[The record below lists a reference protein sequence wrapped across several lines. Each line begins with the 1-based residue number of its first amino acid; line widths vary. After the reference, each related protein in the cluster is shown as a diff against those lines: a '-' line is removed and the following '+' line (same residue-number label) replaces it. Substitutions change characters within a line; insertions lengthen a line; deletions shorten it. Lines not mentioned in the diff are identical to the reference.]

1 MKGLFIL
8 GFALLWGSIGL
19 HAQQIPQNDLDI
31 EAFIE
36 ERFSFQEE
44 DIPYEDLYES
54 LLQHYI
60 QPLDLQEA
68 TGIALQSLYL
78 LSPKQIESF
87 IKYRNQMGKFV
98 SLYELQAIPDWSLST
113 IEKLLPF
120 VTINATDGKQSIP
133 GFKRLTKAE
142 NAYLLLRQRRVWQT
156 RKGFSPPDTLNNGDL
171 SNRYLGDPNDIYMRF
186 RLQQA
191 TDFSLGITLD
201 KDAGEEFTWDPKTK
215 RYGFNFL
222 SFHYSLYNKG
232 NLKMLTLGDY
242 QLQYGQ
248 GLVFGSGFSV
258 GKGAETITTVK
269 RSSTGVRPY
278 TSVLEA
284 GFFRG
289 AAATYSLG
297 RLEWTVMLSNTAR
310 DANLQIVQD
319 SLDNSSSYLS
329 SLVLSGLH
337 RTENEIQKKAQAME
351 NNYGA
356 NFNYQSSNKAFK
368 LGINLLYSGFSEPIY
383 PTERIYNQF
392 EFRGRSN
399 FVNSIYFTYNYR
411 NHYFFGETALSKS
424 GGKGHVVG
432 LMSSLNSKVDF
443 SMVWR
448 KYDRN
453 FHSSYGNA
461 FSEGSRP
468 INEEGV
474 YLGIYFKPNRKF
486 SWSAYYDYF
495 SFPWMRFRVYA
506 PSIGHEWLSR
516 IKYQPNKQLMTF
528 FQFRAETKSRNLL
541 SENQPG
547 SQYLLAQGKRQNL
560 VWNLS
565 YNPGSSWRIKTR
577 VQQSFYEFSG
587 NKTSGFLISQ
597 DLSGEAGYW
606 RFTGSIALFDTDD
619 YENRQYLYEKNV
631 LWAFSVPNFYD
642 QGIRVYL
649 LAQYKI
655 NQRLTFWGRW
665 AKTSYT
671 NREYIGSGLQEIA
684 GNQLVETT
692 FQLRYQFNR

>member
-1 MKGLFIL
+1 MKGPAITGL
-8 GFALLWGSIGL
+8 ALLIGSMGL
-19 HAQQIPQNDLDI
+19 YAQQNPQAELDI

-36 ERFSFQEE
+36 ERFAFQEE

-54 LLQHYI
+54 LLQHYF

-68 TGIALQSLYL
+68 TSTDLQSLYL

-87 IKYRNQMGKFV
+87 IHYRDQLGKFV
-98 SLYELQAIPDWSLST
+98 SLYELQAIPDWSLAT
-113 IEKLLPF
+113 IQNLLPF
-120 VTINATDGKQSIP
+120 VVINSSNPNQSFP
-133 GFKRLTKAE
+133 GFQRMAKAE
-142 NAYLLLRQRRVWQT
+142 NAYLLLRHQKVWQT
-156 RKGFSPPDTLNNGDL
+156 RKGFSIPDTLNNGDL
-171 SNRYLGDPNDIYMRF
+171 SNRYLGDPNNLYLRF

-191 TDFSLGITLD
+191 ADFSLGITLD
-201 KDAGEEFTWDPKTK
+201 KDAGEAFTWDPQTK

-222 SFHYSLYNKG
+222 SFHYALYNKG
-232 NLKMLTLGDY
+232 RLKILSLGDY

-284 GFFRG
+284 GYFRG
-289 AAATYSLG
+289 IAASYSLG
-297 RLEWTVMLSNTAR
+297 RMEGTLMLSNKAR
-310 DANLQIVQD
+310 DANLQFILD
-319 SLDNSSSYLS
+319 SMDNASSYLS

-337 RTENEIQKKAQAME
+337 RTENEIQKKAQARE
-351 NNYGA
+351 QNLGLNL
-356 NFNYQSSNKAFK
+356 NYQNTSKTFRIGTNA
-368 LGINLLYSGFSEPIY
+368 LYTGYSQPLY
-383 PTERIYNQF
+383 PTERVYNQF
-392 EFRGRSN
+392 EFRGKSN
-399 FVNSIYFTYNYR
+399 SVHSLYFTYNYR
-411 NHYFFGETALSKS
+411 NHYFFGETAISKS
-424 GGKGHVVG
+424 GGKGHVAG

-453 FHSSYGNA
+453 FHTFYGNA

-468 INEEGV
+468 INEEGL

-506 PSIGHEWLSR
+506 PSVGHEWLSR
-516 IKYQPNKQLMTF
+516 LKFRPNKQLTMF
-528 FQFRAETKSRNLL
+528 FQFREETKSRNLL
-541 SENQPG
+541 SEDQPS
-547 SQYLLAQGKRQNL
+547 SQYLLAQGKRQNI
-560 VWNLS
+560 VWSLNYL
-565 YNPGSSWRIKTR
+565 PDRKWQLKTR
-577 VQQSFYEFSG
+577 VQQSFYKFAG
-587 NKTSGFLISQ
+587 KKTKGFLIAQS
-597 DLSGEAGYW
+597 LSGEAGAW
-606 RFTGSIALFDTDD
+606 RFSGSLALFDTDD

-631 LWAFSVPNFYD
+631 LWAFSIPNFYD
-642 QGIRVYL
+642 QGLRTYL

-655 NQRLTFWGRW
+655 NPRLTIWGRW

-671 NREYIGSGLQEIA
+671 NREHIGSGLQEIP
-684 GNQLVETT
+684 GNKMVETT